1 MRPHRRQV
9 KRLRVALGR
18 RVLVQRV
25 SCRTPGVCVASPFWR
40 VYLVQTPFVRRVIGQ
55 GTSRRAALR
64 DALDHVRARQ
74 TAVSAG
80 RCHCGQMMIDPEHAR
95 SRRCIPPLVRAVD
108 DASAAMRVAVEL
120 LRDPPADDPEH
131 TAWLD
136 RADAEQMRHDLPAFL
151 DATGGAEGPWCVR
164 YDAETGPVRVPVRAE
179 IKTAALERASGTGA
193 HDHARGDVCPG
204 EDPGAPTNAATE
216 GL

>member
-1 MRPHRRQV
+1 MRAHRRQV

-18 RVLVQRV
+18 RVLVQRI
-25 SCRTPGVCVASPFWR
+25 SCRTPGVCVESPFWR

-74 TAVSAG
+74 TAVSTA

-108 DASAAMRVAVEL
+108 DASAPAEMRRAVEL
-120 LRDPPADDPEH
+120 LRETPVGED
-131 TAWLD
+131 TA
-136 RADAEQMRHDLPAFL
+136 L
-151 DATGGAEGPWCVR
+151 DAHWTEARERIAAKVGASVAAKGGR
-164 YDAETGPVRVPVRAE
+164 
-179 IKTAALERASGTGA
+179 S
-193 HDHARGDVCPG
+193 
-204 EDPGAPTNAATE
+204 
-216 GL
+216 

>member
-18 RVLVQRV
+18 RVLVQRI
-25 SCRTPGVCVASPFWR
+25 SCRTPGVCVESPFWR

-74 TAVSAG
+74 TAVSTA

-108 DASAAMRVAVEL
+108 DASAPAEMRRAVEL
-120 LRDPPADDPEH
+120 LRDPLANDPDH
-131 TAWLD
+131 TAWLN
-136 RADAEQMRHDLPAFL
+136 R
-151 DATGGAEGPWCVR
+151 
-164 YDAETGPVRVPVRAE
+164 AETKIAAKVRTVAAAKGVR
-179 IKTAALERASGTGA
+179 S
-193 HDHARGDVCPG
+193 
-204 EDPGAPTNAATE
+204 
-216 GL
+216 